1 MRAAATG
8 RHHRHPAAQRLDRD
22 QTERLDGARHQQNA
36 GARDRRRE
44 ADAVLIV
51 VDPHTRG
58 QTRANDVPVQF
69 RCQRASAYHV
79 KVEIGSPRRYRR
91 KGREREVWPFE
102 GAERAD
108 PQDSFTAAGVLRLRS
123 NTEQALIDSIGD
135 DIDGQ
140 GEFRKRSSDH
150 LLTATT
156 LSEPKSARRTRHRM
170 AGVRVMTEKGPVC
183 SVSTTGT
190 PNSCLSSTAAAP
202 SSSAVCA

>member
-1 MRAAATG
+1 
-8 RHHRHPAAQRLDRD
+8 
-22 QTERLDGARHQQNA
+22 DGARHQQNA

-79 KVEIGSPRRYRR
+79 KVEIGSPRRYRL

-123 NTEQALIDSIGD
+123 NTEQALIDTLGMTSMVRG
-135 DIDGQ
+135 
-140 GEFRKRSSDH
+140 SSGNAPRIICASV

-156 LSEPKSARRTRHRM
+156 LSEPKSADGPDT
-170 AGVRVMTEKGPVC
+170 AWRVF
-183 SVSTTGT
+183 
-190 PNSCLSSTAAAP
+190 A
-202 SSSAVCA
+202 